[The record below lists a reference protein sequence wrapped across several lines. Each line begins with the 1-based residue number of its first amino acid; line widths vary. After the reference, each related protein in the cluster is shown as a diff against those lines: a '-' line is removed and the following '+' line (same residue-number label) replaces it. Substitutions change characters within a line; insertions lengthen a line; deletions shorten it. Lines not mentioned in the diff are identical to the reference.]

1 MASLAASIVI
11 ACFCSIILVINSDIC
26 IGNNNDLGEPED
38 LLKMLL
44 NFDELNDTFRDL
56 LEYYTIK
63 VSIKQLKFFIIDLS
77 YFTNQRL
84 LRHV

>member
-1 MASLAASIVI
+1 MASLATSIVI

-44 NFDELNDTFRDL
+44 NFDALNDTFRDL